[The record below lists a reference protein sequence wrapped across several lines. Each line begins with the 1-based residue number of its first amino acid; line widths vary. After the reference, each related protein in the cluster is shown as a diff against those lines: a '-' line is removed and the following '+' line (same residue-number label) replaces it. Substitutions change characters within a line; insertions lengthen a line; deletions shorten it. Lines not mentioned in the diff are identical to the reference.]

1 MIRIAHIAREFGRN
15 LRRNPGTAFASI
27 LSLTLLFLLF
37 DLFWLAAGT
46 SDRFYQDLLSGIR
59 VEVFVEEPVA
69 DSSVAPIKEGLENIE
84 GVFKAEYVS
93 RGLARE
99 RLTGLVG
106 ADLLVGYDETNPLP
120 RSFVLTVEQDYLRT
134 AALEEVE
141 RHVRAIEGAGE
152 VHYSRVW
159 LAKAENTK
167 SIFLQV
173 GLALGAL
180 ILATAL
186 VSSTNNIRLMTR
198 ARAVGFRQMLLLG
211 AGRLFISLPFIVE
224 GFLIGGLSAA
234 LGWGIIF
241 YGRTK
246 ITFSRI
252 EIIFPSQDD
261 IIMFCLVTALL
272 GAISGYFGLRKLLR
286 EQA

>member
-1 MIRIAHIAREFGRN
+1 MTRIAHIVRELLRN
-15 LRRNPGTAFASI
+15 LRRNSGTALASV

-46 SDRFYQDLLSGIR
+46 SDRFYQDLLSGIE
-59 VEVFVEEPVA
+59 VEVFVDEEVA
-69 DSSVAPIKEGLENIE
+69 DSTIASLGERLEAVEGILNAGYI
-84 GVFKAEYVS
+84 S
-93 RGLARE
+93 REAARE

-120 RSFVLTVEQDYLRT
+120 RSFVLAVDQEYLTSERLEQVER
-134 AALEEVE
+134 EVE
-141 RHVRAIEGAGE
+141 KIGGTGE

-198 ARAVGFRQMLLLG
+198 ARAVGFRQMQLLG

-224 GFLIGGLSAA
+224 GFIIGGLSAA
-234 LGWGIIF
+234 LGWAIIF

-252 EIIFPSQDD
+252 EIVFPSQDD
-261 IIMFCLVTALL
+261 IILFCLVTALL
-272 GAISGYFGLRKLLR
+272 GAISGYFGLRKLLK

>member
-1 MIRIAHIAREFGRN
+1 MIRIAHIARELFRN
-15 LRRNPGTAFASI
+15 LRRNPGTAFASV

-37 DLFWLAAGT
+37 DLFWVAAGT
-46 SDRFYQDLLSGIR
+46 SDRFYQDLLSDLK
-59 VEVFVEEPVA
+59 VEVFISEEVS
-69 DSSVAPIKEGLENIE
+69 DSSTAAIGDQLSKVE
-84 GVFKAEYVS
+84 GVLHAEYIS
-93 RGLARE
+93 REKARR

-120 RSFVLTVEQDYLRT
+120 RSYVLTPEPGYLSSGE
-134 AALEEVE
+134 LEEME
-141 RHVRAIEGAGE
+141 RRIGAIKGTGD
-152 VHYSRVW
+152 VHYSRTW

-173 GLALGAL
+173 GLILGGL
-180 ILATAL
+180 ILATAV

-211 AGRLFISLPFIVE
+211 AGRLFISMPFIVE
-224 GFLIGGLSAA
+224 GFIIGGLSAA
-234 LGWGIIF
+234 LGWAIIF

-252 EIIFPSQDD
+252 EIVFPSQDD
-261 IIMFCLVTALL
+261 IILFCIVTALL
-272 GAISGYFGLRKLLR
+272 GAVSGYFGLRQLLKD
-286 EQA
+286 QP

>member
-1 MIRIAHIAREFGRN
+1 MTRIAHIARELFRN

-46 SDRFYQDLLSGIR
+46 SDRFYQDLLSEVK
-59 VEVFVEEPVA
+59 VEVFIEESVA
-69 DSSVAPIKEGLENIE
+69 DSSVASIRTRLGGIE
-84 GVFKAEYVS
+84 GVLGADYIS
-93 RGLARE
+93 RELARQ

-120 RSFVLTVEQDYLRT
+120 RSFMLTVDQDHLQS
-134 AALEEVE
+134 AELEDIE
-141 RHVRAIEGAGE
+141 RQIGAIEGAGE
-152 VHYSRVW
+152 VHYSRLW

-173 GLALGAL
+173 GLVLGGL

-198 ARAVGFRQMLLLG
+198 ARAIGFRQMLLLG

-224 GFLIGGLSAA
+224 GFLIGGISAV
-234 LGWGIIF
+234 LGWAIIF

-252 EIIFPSQDD
+252 EIVFPSQDD
-261 IIMFCLVTALL
+261 IILFCLITALL
-272 GAISGYFGLRKLLR
+272 GAISGYFGLRKLLK

>member
-1 MIRIAHIAREFGRN
+1 MIRIAHIVREFLRN

-46 SDRFYQDLLSGIR
+46 SDRFYRDLLSGIK
-59 VEVFVEEPVA
+59 VEVFVEETLA
-69 DSSVAPIKEGLENIE
+69 DSSVTLVQTQLESID
-84 GVFKAEYVS
+84 GVLKAEYVS

-99 RLTGLVG
+99 RLTSLVG

-120 RSFVLTVEQDYLRT
+120 RSFVLTIEQEHLQSAD
-134 AALEEVE
+134 LEDIE
-141 RHVRAIEGAGE
+141 RRIGAVEGAGQ
-152 VHYSRVW
+152 VQYSRVW

-173 GLALGAL
+173 GLVLGGL

-234 LGWGIIF
+234 LGWVIIF

-261 IIMFCLVTALL
+261 IILFCLIAALL